1 MLSLLDQYHI
11 NVTLIP
17 SNCTDRLQPLDLSI
31 NRAAKDFLHGKFR
44 EWYALQVCSQIK
56 GETETEPVDLRLSL
70 IKPLCAKWIVSLYE
84 YIKNNPALVSN
95 GFKQA
100 EILDCCQI

>member
-1 MLSLLDQYHI
+1 M
-11 NVTLIP
+11 
-17 SNCTDRLQPLDLSI
+17 
-31 NRAAKDFLHGKFR
+31 AKYFLRGKFR

-56 GETETEPVDLRLSL
+56 GEIETEPVDLRLGL

-84 YIKNNPALVSN
+84 YIKNNPALVGN

-100 EILDCCQI
+100 GILDYYQI